1 MKNKFLGIALLGLL
15 ALTGCG
21 NDSDDGGYNGIYQG
35 NLGVQGYCTPEIV
48 DAYNNF
54 ARMCNAIQGNMGF
67 NQREVQHCRQ
77 AALLFVNK
85 YPNVSCVAAIN
96 GGNQW
101 GNPNGWRYNDQF
113 NTQFQGQQAMV
124 ISSQPMQQVLASLGQ
139 FQGGNRGWYNNYPRW
154 RGVRR
159 R

>member
-1 MKNKFLGIALLGLL
+1 MKNKLLGFAMLGLL

-21 NDSDDGGYNGIYQG
+21 NDSREDGYNGIYQG
-35 NLGVQGYCTPEIV
+35 NLGVQGYCSPEIV
-48 DAYNNF
+48 DNYNNF
-54 ARMCNAIQGNMGF
+54 ARTCNAIQGNMGF

-85 YPNVSCVAAIN
+85 YPNISCVAAVN
-96 GGNQW
+96 GANQW
-101 GNPNGWRYNDQF
+101 GNNGFNDQF

-124 ISSQPMQQVLASLGQ
+124 ITSQPMQMVLASLGQ

-154 RGVRR
+154 RPIRR